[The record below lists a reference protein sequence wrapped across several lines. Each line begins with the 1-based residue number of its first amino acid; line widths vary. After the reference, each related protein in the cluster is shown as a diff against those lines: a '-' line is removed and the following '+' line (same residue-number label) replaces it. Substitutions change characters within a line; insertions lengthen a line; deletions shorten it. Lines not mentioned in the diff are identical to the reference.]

1 MRILLVI
8 ILMTLTACSMTQ
20 RVVSHDPQTVL
31 AEIEPGDW
39 VEVVKH
45 DGEEVGFRVREV
57 TDTGIAG
64 AEGMRL
70 QGREHEIAYTD
81 MQALTVR
88 RVDGKTTALG
98 WTAGLILLPVLLPA
112 AVSFPAF
119 PPL

>member
-8 ILMTLTACSMTQ
+8 ILMTLTACSISQ

-45 DGEEVGFRVREV
+45 DGEEVGFWVQAV

-64 AEGMRL
+64 AEGLRL
-70 QGREHEIAYTD
+70 QGRRHDIAYTD
-81 MQALTVR
+81 IQTL
-88 RVDGKTTALG
+88 RVGAPDDIKYFSHWGG
-98 WTAGLILLPVLLPA
+98 
-112 AVSFPAF
+112 VSFRR
-119 PPL
+119 

>member
-8 ILMTLTACSMTQ
+8 ILMALTACSMTQ

-39 VEVVKH
+39 VEVIKR
-45 DGEEVGFRVREV
+45 DGEEVAFRVTEV
-57 TDTGIAG
+57 TDTGIVG

-70 QGREHEIAYTD
+70 QGRRHDIAYSD
-81 MQALTVR
+81 MRALTVR

-98 WTAGLILLPVLLPA
+98 WAVGIVLLPA
-112 AVSFPAF
+112 MIPWPAF
-119 PPL
+119 PTGGG